1 MEAIILAGGLGTRLQ
16 SVVKGVPKPM
26 ADINGK
32 PFLSYLIN
40 YLHGFGVD
48 RIILSVGY
56 KKEAVK
62 SYFKKFN
69 NNIAIEYC
77 DEDMPLGTGGAF
89 KKAFGL
95 IKEQNFFLIN
105 GDTLFRADL
114 ASMAQA
120 HIDSGALITM
130 ALKPMERFDR
140 YGCVKLDG
148 GVIISFEEKKYCE
161 SGLIN
166 GGVYMLNEKV
176 AETLNDLSDI
186 FSFEKDFLE
195 VKIANI
201 KPRGFVDDGYFVD
214 IGVPQDYERAKKE
227 LNDYI

>member
-1 MEAIILAGGLGTRLQ
+1 MEAVILAGGFGTRLQ
-16 SVVKGVPKPM
+16 SVVKDIPKPM

-32 PFLSYLIN
+32 PFLVYLIDC
-40 YLHGFGVD
+40 LRGFGVD
-48 RIILSVGY
+48 RVILSVGY
-56 KKEAVK
+56 KKEVVK

-69 NNIAIEYC
+69 DNIAIEYC
-77 DEDMPLGTGGAF
+77 DEDMPLGTGGAL

-114 ASMAQA
+114 ASMAQT
-120 HIDSGALITM
+120 HINSDALITIV
-130 ALKPMERFDR
+130 LKPMERFDR
-140 YGCVKLDG
+140 YGCVKLDN

-166 GGVYMLNEKV
+166 GGVYMLNKKV
-176 AETLNDLSDI
+176 AEALNELPDI

-195 VKIANI
+195 VKIADI
-201 KPRGFVDDGYFVD
+201 KPRGIVDDGYFID
-214 IGVPQDYERAKKE
+214 IGVPQDYEKAKKE